1 MTDQERSELQATA
14 AAVRSL
20 KDRVNALM
28 RGALDAN
35 SQRATKYAQAAKQL
49 DAAYE
54 QLSEARG
61 MNGR

>member
-1 MTDQERSELQATA
+1 MSDQERSELQATA

-28 RGALDAN
+28 RGALDDN

>member
-1 MTDQERSELQATA
+1 MSDQERSELQATA

-28 RGALDAN
+28 RGALDDN

-54 QLSEARG
+54 QLSAARG